1 MNGNGQAR
9 HDWGLA
15 LERPAPPLLQAALR
29 SVRRGAPEPTPLPVC
44 TGEACRW
51 VRAVAD
57 CLARGD
63 CRGVVLFCDDAGL
76 AACIA
81 NKVRGVRAVAV
92 SSVPQ
97 AEQALNGLGANLLVV
112 EPSGRT
118 FYEFKELLRL
128 CCGSDRN
135 ACPPGVACVLEELD
149 GHAHR

>member
-1 MNGNGQAR
+1 MKGNGQAP
-9 HDWGLA
+9 WGLA
-15 LERPAPPLLQAALR
+15 LERPAPPLLQAALQ
-29 SVRRGAPEPTPLPVC
+29 SVRRSAPEPTGLPAC
-44 TGEACRW
+44 TGESCHW

-63 CRGVVLFCDDAGL
+63 CKGAVLFCDDPGT

-81 NKVRGVRAVAV
+81 NKVKGVRAVAV

-97 AEQALNGLGANLLVV
+97 AKRALNAVGANLLVV
-112 EPSGRT
+112 ELSGRT

-128 CCGSDRN
+128 CCAGDKK

>member
-9 HDWGLA
+9 SGWGLA
-15 LERPAPPLLQAALR
+15 LERPAAPLLQAALR
-29 SVRRGAPEPTPLPVC
+29 SVGRTAPAPTPLPEC

-63 CRGVVLFCDDAGL
+63 CRGAVLFCDDPGA

-81 NKVRGVRAVAV
+81 NKVKGIRAVAV
-92 SSVPQ
+92 TSLPE
-97 AEQALNGLGANLLVV
+97 AEKALRGVGANLLVV
-112 EPSGRT
+112 PPAGRT
-118 FYEFKELLRL
+118 FYEYKELLRL
-128 CCGSDRN
+128 CCGSDKA